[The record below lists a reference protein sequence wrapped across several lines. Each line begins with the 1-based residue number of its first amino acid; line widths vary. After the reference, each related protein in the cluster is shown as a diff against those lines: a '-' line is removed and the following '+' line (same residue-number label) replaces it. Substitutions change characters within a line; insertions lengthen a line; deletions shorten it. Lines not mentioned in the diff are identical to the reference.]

1 MAKSFIK
8 SNWQKDAGETAIN
21 AGLRGAGAFA
31 GAFIINKWFSGEP
44 ADGKEKQAA
53 SESAKTMKNIG
64 GPVMLAIGVLG
75 DMMLEEPKLRCV
87 CQGLTTYA
95 LLHSAAVIAPDT
107 LAKKIGVSGL
117 AGNPEEDAALMSGIG
132 VLGET
137 SEAYTGNSPEEFALA
152 QGEQTVNDTDGKT
165 YNNDWQYLAENIDNA
180 DQITRAVNGLGE
192 SEAEENADLMGTDD
206 DSAALMGTD
215 DAEEA
220 TLLMGMF

>member
-1 MAKSFIK
+1 MAKFIK
-8 SNWQKDAGETAIN
+8 SNWQKDAGDTAVN

-44 ADGKEKQAA
+44 ADGKEKVAA

-64 GPVMLAIGVLG
+64 GPLMLALGVLG

-117 AGNPEEDAALMSGIG
+117 AGTDNAEAAALMSGIG

-137 SEAYTGNSPEEFALA
+137 TENYTGNSPEEFALA
-152 QGEQTVNDTDGKT
+152 NGEQTVTDSDGKT
-165 YNNDWQYLAENIDNA
+165 YNNDWAYLAENIDHA
-180 DQITRAVNGLGE
+180 DDITKTVNGF
-192 SEAEENADLMGTDD
+192 GTPEDT
-206 DSAALMGTD
+206 AALMGTPEETAALMGTT

-220 TLLMGMF
+220 ALLMGMF